1 MTGQRERPLGL
12 DMPFDEALER
22 FIGVKPDELPDAVK
36 LARKR
41 PPPKRGPGV
50 EVKPDPKG

>member
-1 MTGQRERPLGL
+1 MTDKRERPLSL

-22 FIGVKPDELPDAVK
+22 FIGTDPAELPENVK
-36 LARKR
+36 LRQKK

-50 EVKPDPKG
+50 AGKPSQKA